1 MIYYFKQHETRK
13 YLRRN
18 RETLEEEVVTVSNRN
33 NLSVEEYMWLL
44 NLNDDKFE
52 YFTSLDSIENP

>member
-18 RETLEEEVVTVSNRN
+18 RETLEEETVTVSNRN
-33 NLSVEEYMWLL
+33 NLSVEEHMRLL
-44 NLNDDKFE
+44 NLNDDKYE
-52 YFTSLDSIENP
+52 YILFLGSIENP